1 MSMKKDIELFLK
13 YLATEKACSENTLSA
28 YSNDLGQLASF
39 VQVKSLEKGTKPSWV
54 QLDKDV
60 VIQYMLDLKEKKYA
74 PATVARKLATA
85 KSFISCMVTMGKL
98 QCNPTENLASPH
110 VSKPLPTPLS
120 ISQVQALLNA
130 PCKENSLE
138 AKRDRAML
146 ELLYATG
153 MRVSQLVAM
162 NLADINL
169 MENSITCTSR
179 TAGQRCLPVNPRI
192 MGILK
197 DYLENCRPKVE
208 RDEGLAL
215 FLNQRGERL
224 TRQGFWLIL
233 KGYAEKAGLGSS
245 VTPHTLRHSF
255 AVHKLN
261 AGADLH
267 SVQQMLG
274 HAHILSTKVYQQVR
288 TPL

>member
-1 MSMKKDIELFLK
+1 MTMKNDIELFLK
-13 YLATEKACSENTLSA
+13 YLAAEKACSDNTLSA
-28 YSNDLGQLASF
+28 YNNDLSQLASF
-39 VQVKSLEKGTKPSWV
+39 IQTRSLEKAARPSWA
-54 QLDKDV
+54 QLDKDALV
-60 VIQYMLDLKEKKYA
+60 QYMRDLREKKYA
-74 PATVARKLATA
+74 PATVARKVATA
-85 KSFISCMVTMGKL
+85 KSFVSCMVAMGKL
-98 QCNPTENLASPH
+98 QCDPTEDLISPH

-120 ISQVQALLNA
+120 VSQVRALLNV
-130 PCKENSLE
+130 PCQQNTPES
-138 AKRDRAML
+138 KRDRAML

-153 MRVSQLVAM
+153 MRVSELVAL

-169 MENSITCTSR
+169 LDSSVTCTSR
-179 TAGQRCLPVNPRI
+179 SAGRRCLPVDPRVMELI
-192 MGILK
+192 A
-197 DYLENCRPKVE
+197 DYIENYRSKVE
-208 RDEGLAL
+208 KDEEPAL

-255 AVHKLN
+255 AVHQLN
-261 AGADLH
+261 SGADLH

-288 TPL
+288 MPS

>member
-1 MSMKKDIELFLK
+1 MTMKKDIELFLK
-13 YLATEKACSENTLSA
+13 YLATEKACSDNTLSA
-28 YSNDLGQLASF
+28 YNNDLNQLALF
-39 VQVKSLEKGTKPSWV
+39 VQARRLEKGAKPNWA

-60 VIQYMLDLKEKKYA
+60 LVQYMLDLKEKKYA
-74 PATVARKLATA
+74 PATVARKVATA
-85 KSFISCMVTMGKL
+85 KSFVSCMVTMGKL

-120 ISQVQALLNA
+120 VSQVRALLNA
-130 PCKENSLE
+130 PCKEETPE

-153 MRVSQLVAM
+153 MRVSQLMAM
-162 NLADINL
+162 NLADVNL
-169 MENSITCTSR
+169 LENSVTCASHNV
-179 TAGQRCLPVNPRI
+179 GQRCLPIDSRVTE
-192 MGILK
+192 LLA
-197 DYLENCRPKVE
+197 DYIENCRPKVE
-208 RDEGLAL
+208 RDEEPAL

-233 KGYAEKAGLGSS
+233 KGSAEKAGLGSS
-245 VTPHTLRHSF
+245 VTPRTLRHSF

-261 AGADLH
+261 GGADLH

-274 HAHILSTKVYQQVR
+274 HVHILSTKIYQQVR
-288 TPL
+288 IPS

>member
-1 MSMKKDIELFLK
+1 MKEEIELFLK
-13 YLATEKACSENTLSA
+13 YIATEKACSENTLSA
-28 YSNDLGQLASF
+28 YNNDLNQLASF
-39 VQVKSLEKGTKPSWV
+39 IEMKCHERGVSPSWE
-54 QLDKDV
+54 QLDKQALID
-60 VIQYMLDLKEKKYA
+60 YMLHLKDKKYS

-85 KSFISCMVTMGKL
+85 KSFTGCMVGMGKL

-110 VSKPLPTPLS
+110 VSKPLPVTLS
-120 ISQVQALLNA
+120 VSQVQALLNA
-130 PCKENSLE
+130 TCREESLE

-153 MRVSQLVAM
+153 MKVSQLVAM
-162 NLADINL
+162 NLADVNL
-169 MENSITCTSR
+169 LENSVTCNSR
-179 TAGQRCLPVNPRI
+179 TTGRRCLPVEPRV
-192 MGILK
+192 MELLR
-197 DYLENCRPKVE
+197 DYISNCRPKIE
-208 RDEGLAL
+208 RDDEPAL

-233 KGYAEKAGLGSS
+233 KNYAQKAGLGSS

-267 SVQQMLG
+267 SVQEMLG

-288 TPL
+288 TPAS

>member
-1 MSMKKDIELFLK
+1 MIMKKDIEHFLK
-13 YLATEKACSENTLSA
+13 YLATEKSCSDNTLSA
-28 YSNDLGQLASF
+28 YSNDLNQLASF
-39 VQVKSLEKGTKPSWV
+39 IQAKSLEKEGNPSWA

-60 VIQYMLDLKEKKYA
+60 LIQYMLDLKEKKYA
-74 PATVARKLATA
+74 PATVARKVATV
-85 KSFISCMVTMGKL
+85 KSFVNCMINMGKL

-110 VSKPLPTPLS
+110 VSKPLPATLS
-120 ISQVQALLNA
+120 VSQVRSLLSA
-130 PCKENSLE
+130 PCNEETPE

-153 MRVSQLVAM
+153 MRVSQLVAL
-162 NLADINL
+162 NLADVNL
-169 MENSITCTSR
+169 LENSITCTSH
-179 TAGQRCLPVNPRI
+179 TTGQRCLPIDPQV
-192 MGILK
+192 MEILV
-197 DYLENCRPKVE
+197 DYIENYRPKAE
-208 RDEGLAL
+208 IGEEPAL

-233 KGYAEKAGLGSS
+233 KGYADKAGLGSS

-261 AGADLH
+261 SGVDLH
-267 SVQQMLG
+267 SIQQMLG

-288 TPL
+288 TPS